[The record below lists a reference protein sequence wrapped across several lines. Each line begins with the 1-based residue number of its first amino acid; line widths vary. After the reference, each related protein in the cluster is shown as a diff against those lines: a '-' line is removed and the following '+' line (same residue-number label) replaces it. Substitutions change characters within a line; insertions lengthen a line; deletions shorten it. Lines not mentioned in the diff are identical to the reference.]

1 MITGDNSGKLPHY
14 DEPPVTEVAFSVL
27 FLPLEGLLS
36 PHIGLLWERFQPEY
50 PYCTDSNPIVPEFE
64 FFDQKNIEPLLEQSD
79 IAPLPRVVFTSQ
91 DETRIIQIQRDGFAC
106 NWRKVDMQNKYPKYS
121 NLIAEFQENLVKFD
135 EFLQNCELDKLQPLQ
150 YELTYVNQIPQGEAW
165 LTFEDIG
172 KIFPDMSW
180 RKSALRFLTNPQS
193 IAWDALFELPDKIG
207 RLYASIKS
215 IKIEDESTLLFE
227 MTVRGIGNYTSR
239 EVLQDWFS
247 IAHEWIVS
255 AFTDLTGN
263 ETQTKI
269 WKRRS

>member
-1 MITGDNSGKLPHY
+1 MGCS
-14 DEPPVTEVAFSVL
+14 
-27 FLPLEGLLS
+27 
-36 PHIGLLWERFQPEY
+36 R
-50 PYCTDSNPIVPEFE
+50 
-64 FFDQKNIEPLLEQSD
+64 
-79 IAPLPRVVFTSQ
+79 
-91 DETRIIQIQRDGFAC
+91 
-106 NWRKVDMQNKYPKYS
+106 
-121 NLIAEFQENLVKFD
+121 
-135 EFLQNCELDKLQPLQ
+135 
-150 YELTYVNQIPQGEAW
+150 
-165 LTFEDIG
+165 
-172 KIFPDMSW
+172 W